1 MTTEPMS
8 SSTQKEYYD
17 ADYFDSDEDIDIDE
31 SAMGIDKSEDTG
43 WSCRLLICSFQIPTL
58 TYV

>member
-1 MTTEPMS
+1 MTTEPTS

-17 ADYFDSDEDIDIDE
+17 ADYFDSDEDIDNEE
-31 SAMGIDKSEDTG
+31 SAMSIDKSEDTG
-43 WSCRLLICSFQIPTL
+43 WSCCLLIWSFQIPTL